1 MYEKSKNPFRP
12 SFGSVPPIFL
22 DREDMTNT
30 VAEEIKEENSPYRT
44 TLIYGLRGSGKTSFL
59 VDVCNA
65 VEKDAKWIVVY
76 PAADGNLKQNLISS
90 IISKTESKVKK
101 FFESTELSLSLFG
114 AGIAKGKRIVT
125 MLLDFSLIWNSCL
138 KD

>member
-90 IISKTESKVKK
+90 IIEPNH
-101 FFESTELSLSLFG
+101 
-114 AGIAKGKRIVT
+114 APCA
-125 MLLDFSLIWNSCL
+125 
-138 KD
+138 